1 MIIGDRLREIRE
13 LKNLSQSDIQARTGL
28 LRSYI
33 SRVENGRTIP
43 GIETLEKFA
52 HALEV
57 HLYQVFYEGDDL
69 PPLPST
75 KHSNGNEWGSS
86 GQSALYCRKLVDRL
100 TRMDNADRLLL
111 FAMAKE
117 AAKRARRR

>member
-13 LKNLSQSDIQARTGL
+13 LKNLSQSDILARTGL
-28 LRSYI
+28 LRSYF

-43 GIETLEKFA
+43 AMETLEKIA
-52 HALEV
+52 HALEM

-100 TRMDNADRLLL
+100 SRMDNADRLLL

>member
-43 GIETLEKFA
+43 AMETLEKIA
-52 HALEV
+52 HALEM

-100 TRMDNADRLLL
+100 SRMDNADRLLL